1 MNKLSTIILLLAIT
15 KYATANSTIST
26 ATAVLDASHSESSAD
41 NETMMDRELNS
52 KSHTKFNHMTPTS
65 NLQIDSFTYSISVEC
80 TDPRGIKKV
89 WIEAKYENEN
99 YAKFRATKNGNR
111 YELNLI
117 KMLEG
122 AYTWRVKAK
131 NKENKYKTS
140 SAISFSVIRKWF
152 YYRGRKWKAYCSTLI
167 SDLTL
172 YYSLLYRRRNS
183 RTNHTTI

>member
-1 MNKLSTIILLLAIT
+1 MNKLSIITLLLAIT
-15 KYATANSTIST
+15 KYATANSIIPT
-26 ATAVLDASHSESSAD
+26 ATAVLDASHSESSED
-41 NETMMDRELNS
+41 SETIMMDRELKSNS
-52 KSHTKFNHMTPTS
+52 QTIFNRMTPTS
-65 NLQIDSFTYSISVEC
+65 DLQIDSFTYSLSVEC

-99 YAKFRATKNGNR
+99 YAIHRATKNGHR

-131 NKENKYKTS
+131 NMKNEYKTS
-140 SAISFSVIRKWF
+140 SAISFFVIRKWF
-152 YYRGRKWKAYCSTLI
+152 YYRGRKWKACPTFI

-172 YYSLLYRRRNS
+172 
-183 RTNHTTI
+183 